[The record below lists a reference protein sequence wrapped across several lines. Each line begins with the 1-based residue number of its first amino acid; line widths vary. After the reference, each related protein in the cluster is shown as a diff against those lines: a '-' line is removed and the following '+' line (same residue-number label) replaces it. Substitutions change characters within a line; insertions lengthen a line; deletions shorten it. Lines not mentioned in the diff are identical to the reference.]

1 MKSDTE
7 IIEYLLPYTKQEG
20 TFYPKK
26 VVIKLY
32 SYDIFKGM
40 LIHFDLRSTFSNNK
54 KNTLTSM
61 LRRNGFRY
69 IPNLDGYYRLMSEK
83 DNIVLD
89 GAMIMDNDFVL
100 L

>member
-69 IPNLDGYYRLMSEK
+69 ISNLASNEFRWLNNKVPKNRMP
-83 DNIVLD
+83 I
-89 GAMIMDNDFVL
+89 
-100 L
+100 